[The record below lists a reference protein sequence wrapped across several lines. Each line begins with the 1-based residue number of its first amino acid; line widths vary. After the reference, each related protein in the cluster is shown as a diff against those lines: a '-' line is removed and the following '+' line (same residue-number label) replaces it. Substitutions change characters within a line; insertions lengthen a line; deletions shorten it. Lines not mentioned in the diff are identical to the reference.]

1 MPWKPCGHIS
11 TVPALERKRERTCG
25 VQLGKDL
32 KEVKINFFFFC
43 LEKKI
48 AISLRK
54 ARLMCYEKVP
64 GRLSALPNLKSSCV
78 YRLAFQRAASNS
90 DRLITQDSAETFFF
104 CFLSSAF
111 QTTKCMAWEMLTHHV
126 SVSLQS
132 QIFSLKK
139 PLKQQNHKEKK
150 LITTKHWAFNRV
162 HWPLKWGPCLST
174 RIHHCHCTASSVLL
188 RESGSWVSW
197 LSIKRHNCKHAQQAA
212 AESVPFYAI
221 KTSFAFRMSL

>member
-32 KEVKINFFFFC
+32 KEVKINFFFC

-78 YRLAFQRAASNS
+78 YRLAFQRAAANS

-139 PLKQQNHKEKK
+139 PLKQQNHKKKK

-188 RESGSWVSW
+188 REPGSWVSW